1 MGNKNEVIKE
11 KKLNNDLNK
20 DIEKDIPNKKII
32 SIQKK
37 KLIEEIFKY
46 SVEKINRI

>member
-11 KKLNNDLNK
+11 KKLNDDLNK

>member
-20 DIEKDIPNKKII
+20 DIEKDIQI
-32 SIQKK
+32 K
-37 KLIEEIFKY
+37 KLFQYKR
-46 SVEKINRI
+46 KN